1 MSVSFCVVTSYCA
14 VDSEVPQTFTM
25 DDGVTQFPYLV
36 MGNPNFDEVR
46 FGVLV
51 EGCVCVWRWSVV
63 CAVVEMRLL
72 PSAGAWCVRQC
83 VDEGWGLC

>member
-1 MSVSFCVVTSYCA
+1 MSVPSHDCVVVSVPFFLDENTSCVNQGCFVCVVECHECA

-46 FGVLV
+46 
-51 EGCVCVWRWSVV
+51 C
-63 CAVVEMRLL
+63 
-72 PSAGAWCVRQC
+72 
-83 VDEGWGLC
+83 EGW